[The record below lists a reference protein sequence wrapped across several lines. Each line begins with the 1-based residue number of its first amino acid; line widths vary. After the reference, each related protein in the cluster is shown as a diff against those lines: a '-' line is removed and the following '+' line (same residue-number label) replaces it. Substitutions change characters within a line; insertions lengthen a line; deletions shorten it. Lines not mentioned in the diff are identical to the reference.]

1 MTGCRNRVRSFVDHR
16 PSAGR
21 SRFLMIALCAAFLT
35 FPGGTARP
43 ETQTLH
49 LLVPRSNSS
58 LPLLLLALE
67 DPIRD
72 VDIQA
77 TLFQNH
83 AQALALLLRGEV
95 DLLLTGTSQGWENY
109 LSGSPLLMIDT
120 GVWGVSYLVGSK
132 DCPPIKSVAD
142 LAGKTVALP
151 FPGSPLDFQTRFL
164 LQRHGLDP
172 DRDLKLIYSPPPQT
186 AALLLKGQ
194 IDAAPLPE
202 PLVSQLVIDQAL
214 QRFLD
219 YKQLWA
225 SVHGGDPKSP
235 QVSLFTTREFA
246 AAHAELLEQLLRHW
260 QAAVVQVVKEP
271 GEAASRFSDTLGFA
285 ESVIARSIPN
295 TLYYLPSPEENRD
308 RVRAYYETVKGFLPG
323 KQLRGSG
330 QTELEEDFFFHWH
343 P

>member
-1 MTGCRNRVRSFVDHR
+1 MTACINLLRGFFNRR
-16 PSAGR
+16 SAGC
-21 SRFLMIALCAAFLT
+21 SGFFFLALCAAALT
-35 FPGGTARP
+35 FPGGTAQP
-43 ETQTLH
+43 ETQVLR
-49 LLVPRSNSS
+49 LLLPRSNSS
-58 LPLLLLALE
+58 LPLLLVAEE
-67 DPIRD
+67 DPIQD

-83 AQALALLLRGEV
+83 AQALALLLRGEA

-109 LSGSPLLMIDT
+109 LSGSPLLMVGT
-120 GVWGVSYLVGSK
+120 GVWGVSFLVGSK
-132 DCPPIKSVAD
+132 DCPPVKSVAD
-142 LAGKTVALP
+142 LAGKIIALP
-151 FPGSPLDFQTRFL
+151 FPGSPLDFQTRYL

-172 DRDLKLIYSPPPQT
+172 EQDLKLIYCPPPQT

-202 PLVSQLVIDQAL
+202 PLVSQLVINQAL

-225 SVHGGDPKSP
+225 SVRGGDPKSP

-246 AAHAELLEQLLRHW
+246 AAHIELLEQLLRHW
-260 QAAVVQVVKEP
+260 QGAVVQVVTDP
-271 GEAASRFSDTLGFA
+271 AEAARRFSEPLGFA
-285 ESVIARSIPN
+285 ESVVARSIPN
-295 TLYYLPSPEENRD
+295 TLYYLPSPDENRD

-323 KQLRGSG
+323 KQLPPSG
-330 QTELEEDFFFHWH
+330 QNELEEDFFFPWH